1 MYEDNVCKFNFN
13 QSSDL
18 ICRSFICERFGRQAI
33 PARSP
38 YHAVCLV
45 LAGEGRLLYNGAH
58 IALSVGTLFWLRE
71 GDVFSVE
78 STNALQYYYI
88 HFYGRRADELM
99 HRLPMSD
106 EGLVYRGCDA
116 LLHFWEDCF
125 LMAEDGNIDVICE
138 AVLLYS
144 FAKLRP
150 IRTKQS
156 NVVTQMIMLIQE
168 NFTDPELSM
177 SVIAQK
183 LGYDAKYLSSLFKRE
198 KGIAYAGYLR
208 QLRIKHAIFLMEEG
222 VLSVKN
228 IAILCGY
235 RDAFYFSKIFTQ
247 SEGISP
253 TVYMQRVSKTRNA
266 DERAQDQKDQTVDR
280 KR

>member
-18 ICRSFICERFGRQAI
+18 ICRSFVCERLGRQAN
-33 PARSP
+33 PTRSS

-45 LAGEGRLLYNGAH
+45 LSGEGRLLYNQAC
-58 IALSVGTLFWLRE
+58 IALSAGTLFWLRAGE
-71 GDVFSVE
+71 IFSVE

-88 HFYGRRADELM
+88 HFYGRRADELIY
-99 HRLPMSD
+99 RLSPAD
-106 EGLVYRGCDA
+106 EGLVYRGCDE
-116 LLHFWEDCF
+116 LLRFWEDCF

-150 IRTKQS
+150 IRTRQS
-156 NVVTQMIMLIQE
+156 DVVTQMVMLIQE

-177 SVIAQK
+177 FSISQK

-198 KGIAYAGYLR
+198 KGIAYATYLR
-208 QLRIKHAIFLMEEG
+208 QLRIKHAVFLMEEG

-235 RDAFYFSKIFTQ
+235 RDAFYFSKIFTR

-253 TVYMQRVSKTRNA
+253 KIYMERVSGAQSA
-266 DERAQDQKDQTVDR
+266 DEWAKIKKDKTVDE
-280 KR
+280 KL